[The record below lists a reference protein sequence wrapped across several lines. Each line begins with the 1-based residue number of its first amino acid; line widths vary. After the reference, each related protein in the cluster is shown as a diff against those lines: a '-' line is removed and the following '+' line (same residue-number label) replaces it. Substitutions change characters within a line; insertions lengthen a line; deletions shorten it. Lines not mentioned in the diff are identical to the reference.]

1 MSTSCELAELSVP
14 TKVIDRFWETGRYTK
29 LQAAMDLAV
38 NSYVI
43 LRTPGSKAT
52 ALCKHVGSGTL
63 VRINSD
69 TDLKQQRIA
78 PRDARQRTL
87 MDSFVDQDVLLAVG
101 LGAAGTGKTTL
112 ALAYAIEQQQKEGRA
127 IYMTKPVALV
137 QGDDQN
143 HEAFGPVPGGVEEK
157 FAPHLASYRIVL
169 TKILGQNSK
178 DYIAVMERKG
188 DLQFLP
194 LEYTRGCTFENCTF
208 ICDEAQNLSWH
219 QIKSLVS
226 RIGKGGKIIL
236 LGDLEQIDTG
246 LDARDTGLWKLI
258 HSNSFANA
266 TVTSGMKVTKQYR
279 GPLPELISQVDKE
292 LSSGKY
298 SEEELD

>member
-1 MSTSCELAELSVP
+1 V
-14 TKVIDRFWETGRYTK
+14 
-29 LQAAMDLAV
+29 
-38 NSYVI
+38 
-43 LRTPGSKAT
+43 
-52 ALCKHVGSGTL
+52 L
-63 VRINSD
+63 V
-69 TDLKQQRIA
+69 
-78 PRDARQRTL
+78 
-87 MDSFVDQDVLLAVG
+87 DSFVDDSVLLAVG

-112 ALAYAIEQQQKEGRA
+112 ALAYAIGQQQKQGSTV
-127 IYMTKPVALV
+127 YMTKPVVLV
-137 QGDDQN
+137 HGDDSN
-143 HEAFGPVPGGVEEK
+143 HEAFGPVPGGVDEK

-169 TKILGQNSK
+169 TKVLGKNSK

-226 RIGKGGKIIL
+226 RIGQGGKIIL

-246 LDARDTGLWKLI
+246 LSVRDTGLWKLI
-258 HSNSFANA
+258 HSDAFADS
-266 TVTSGMKVTKQYR
+266 TVTSGMMVTKQYR

-292 LSSGKY
+292 LSPDNY